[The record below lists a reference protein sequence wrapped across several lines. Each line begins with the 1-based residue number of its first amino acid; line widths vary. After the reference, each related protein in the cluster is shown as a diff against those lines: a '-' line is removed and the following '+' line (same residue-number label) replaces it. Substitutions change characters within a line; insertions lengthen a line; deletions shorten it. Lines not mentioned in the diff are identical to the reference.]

1 MRESILAAILFI
13 LVFAFA
19 VGMPGNA
26 LADTYTFTGLG
37 GGMSLC
43 SLAATGSGLFAGMES
58 GHVWRNTDGT
68 NWIDAGYLDGGTV
81 NALVWD
87 GDVQYEGRHR

>member
-1 MRESILAAILFI
+1 VIKMRESILAAILFI

-37 GGMSLC
+37 GRDVTLFSRSNRERFVRGNGERPIIVEGSSYFNGRMAGCNSIGM
-43 SLAATGSGLFAGMES
+43 F
-58 GHVWRNTDGT
+58 
-68 NWIDAGYLDGGTV
+68 
-81 NALVWD
+81 
-87 GDVQYEGRHR
+87 